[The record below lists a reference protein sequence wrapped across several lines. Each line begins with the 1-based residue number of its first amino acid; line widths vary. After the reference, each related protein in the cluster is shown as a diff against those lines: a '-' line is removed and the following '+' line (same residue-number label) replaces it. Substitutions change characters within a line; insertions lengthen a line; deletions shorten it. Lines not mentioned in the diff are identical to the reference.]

1 MNNICTLEEKQSML
15 ANSHLFKNIDSNDL
29 KSLAKYTKFK
39 TYKNREV
46 VCHRGDPGSQMFLIV
61 SGRVGLYTDSDEGK
75 ELGFGFL
82 NQGDVFGEIAL
93 LDGGVRTATVKA
105 IDITTL
111 LVIEKRD
118 FLPFLEKKPK
128 VSIQLLSTMA
138 SRLRSTDEHF
148 EDIFFR
154 NLPGRLAKK
163 FLGLAEDYGH
173 ETDTGIEIDMKLSQS
188 EIGKFT
194 GATRESINKQMR
206 AWEADGLIGCHKGF
220 ITIKEKEKLE
230 DISELS

>member
-1 MNNICTLEEKQSML
+1 MMICTLEEKRDLL
-15 ANSHLFKNIDSNDL
+15 ASSQLFRNISPSDL
-29 KSLAKYTKFK
+29 ENLAKYSKLK
-39 TYKNREV
+39 TYKNREI
-46 VCHRGDPGSQMFLIV
+46 VCRRGDFGTQMFLIA
-61 SGRVGLYTDSDEGK
+61 SGRVTLHTDSDEGK

-82 NQGDVFGEIAL
+82 NRGDVFGEIAL

-105 IDITTL
+105 IESTSL

-118 FLPFLEKKPK
+118 FLPFLEKNPK
-128 VSIQLLSTMA
+128 VAIQLLSTMA
-138 SRLRSTDEHF
+138 RRLRTTDEHF

-163 FLGLAEDYGH
+163 FIGLAEDYGN
-173 ETDTGIEIDMKLSQS
+173 ETDNGIEIDLKLSQG
-188 EIGKFT
+188 EIGKLT

-206 AWEADGLIGCHKGF
+206 AWEADGLIDCTKGF
-220 ITIKEKEKLE
+220 ITIKEMDKLE